1 MFGRDHTDQRFAHY
15 CRTGDPDALAD
26 VFDRTAGRLMRV
38 ALWLVGNRPD
48 AEDLLQRTFL
58 QAIEARASFELG
70 RPVLPWLLGL
80 LGNQARK
87 LRSERQR
94 ATVVSAPADRV
105 VDAVAEAAAKE
116 LEHAVGAV
124 RDRLG
129 APYSE
134 VLRLHLEEGLNGKEI
149 AERLARPA
157 GTVRT
162 QLVRALEQLRRHLP
176 GGFVAGLAVLAVV
189 DGAAIAAV
197 RVGVL
202 AAARA
207 VPAPVPVGGLAIT
220 TAKIGGLLM
229 AKKFLLAV
237 PLVLLLLGSV
247 VWNML
252 RESPSESSPESG
264 AVVVSAEVGAG
275 GQEPKQ
281 PLALVSDAAPERAP
295 APPPATSGEPGFAA
309 LHVLV
314 RRAQDKAPVVGT
326 WVHANYVGGSMLGHR
341 EALTDDAG
349 VARLDHLAPG
359 TYYVAGSLLR
369 SDQAVT
375 AVTLGDG
382 ELRALELLATEIA
395 FVTGRVMDADGRPV
409 AGARLWLSKRSNW
422 SSGGEVGRSDA
433 AGAFRVG
440 LSGFQYLGAEA
451 DGHVPSLM
459 QQFVATPGQLFENV
473 ELKLRGPAAGLQG
486 LVVDIRG
493 QPVPWATVLVGPPG
507 GGVTNSGNRNF
518 IQPNPERRLTGRD
531 GRFVATGLPAGDV
544 PLSVWAVGFGP
555 LRQQIVTTAGRT
567 ESITIPLVD
576 GAVVAGV
583 VRDSAGKPVV
593 KATVRF
599 GDEFFSFPSCSTTT
613 DEAGRFRL
621 ENLPAAPE
629 SVSLVANDGE
639 ASARASLLLTAGA
652 TTEWN
657 PVLGIGKTI
666 RGIVLGPGEVPLPGT
681 KVGVVHPNFQRV
693 QRWFDAGA
701 DGTFLLQQ
709 VGDKPCS
716 VQVAVGESVLREVRR
731 VAPETADLRILLGVR
746 DLPTARL
753 RGRIVDMDGKPLEG
767 SVSLLRDRVLT
778 SDSVQLDPG
787 TGAFAFGPISAG
799 RYRVLAYTKATGQ
812 LPLGAVELQPDEERV
827 LADVVVQP
835 GGEVDYAVTDV
846 DGEPVDSQ
854 LVRLYTASGE
864 SISGGLL
871 ERGKGKL
878 AGLQPGRYLV
888 EVHPERKRG
897 SNKAAQVLRANIEVQ
912 SGKPSHVVIRGR
924 ACIEAQITFRDLGPT
939 NPERR
944 VQVFC
949 RDEQGQLHA
958 VLQTFPEG
966 RTPLV
971 VQEAFA
977 PGRYQLECQVDDGR
991 IVTAELVVPSLAEAV
1006 QLTIDLPAR

>member
-176 GGFVAGLAVLAVV
+176 GGFVAGLAALVVV

-220 TAKIGGLLM
+220 TATIGGLLM

-247 VWNML
+247 VWNVL

-275 GQEPKQ
+275 AQEPKQ

-295 APPPATSGEPGFAA
+295 ALPPATSGEPGFAA

-326 WVHANYVGGSMLGHR
+326 WVHANYAGGSMLGHR

-349 VARLDHLAPG
+349 VARFDHLSPG
-359 TYYVAGSLLR
+359 SYYVAGSLLK
-369 SDQAVT
+369 SDL

-382 ELRALELLATEIA
+382 ELRTLELLATEVS
-395 FVTGRVMDADGRPV
+395 FVAGHVVDADGRPV

-459 QQFVATPGQLFENV
+459 QQFVAAPGQSFENV
-473 ELKLRGPAAGLQG
+473 ELKLRGTAAGLQG

-507 GGVTNSGNRNF
+507 GGVTNSGNMNF

-531 GRFVATGLPAGDV
+531 GRFVATGLPVGDV
-544 PLSVWAVGFGP
+544 PLNVWAVGFGP

-567 ESITIPLVD
+567 ESITVTLVD
-576 GAVVAGV
+576 GAMVAGV

-629 SVSLVANDGE
+629 SASLVATDGK

-657 PVLGIGKTI
+657 PVLGTGKTI

-709 VGDKPCS
+709 VGDEPCS
-716 VQVAVGESVLREVRR
+716 VQVALGESVLREVRK
-731 VAPETADLRILLGVR
+731 VAPDTADLTIRLGAR
-746 DLPTARL
+746 DLPTAHL
-753 RGRIVDMDGKPLEG
+753 RGRIVDANGVAPEG
-767 SVSLLRDRVLT
+767 SVSLLRDRVF
-778 SDSVQLDPG
+778 SGAQVQIDPA
-787 TGAFAFGPISAG
+787 TGAFAFGPMPAG
-799 RYRVLAYTKATGQ
+799 RYRISAWTKATGP
-812 LPLGAVELQPDEERV
+812 LPLGSVELQPEEERE
-827 LADVVVQP
+827 LADFVVQA
-835 GGEVDYAVTDV
+835 GGELDFMVTDLE
-846 DGEPVDSQ
+846 GKPVDTTQ
-854 LVRLYTASGE
+854 IGLHTALGDE
-864 SISGGLL
+864 IGGGVL
-871 ERGKGKL
+871 ERGKGKV
-878 AGLQPGRYLV
+878 GGV
-888 EVHPERKRG
+888 
-897 SNKAAQVLRANIEVQ
+897 AARAL
-912 SGKPSHVVIRGR
+912 SG
-924 ACIEAQITFRDLGPT
+924 RDL
-939 NPERR
+939 
-944 VQVFC
+944 
-949 RDEQGQLHA
+949 
-958 VLQTFPEG
+958 
-966 RTPLV
+966 
-971 VQEAFA
+971 
-977 PGRYQLECQVDDGR
+977 PG
-991 IVTAELVVPSLAEAV
+991 T
-1006 QLTIDLPAR
+1006 